1 MAGVPACLPVGI
13 ALSARDPPNP
23 GGRDACDHPIYRAT
37 GAPACATLLCRLRHS
52 RVCPLSRGPTFYLPM
67 NFPPSRNRFVRNTS
81 GWFAAVAF
89 VVFLVAALRLP
100 AQTAAATAKT
110 TPVEDPM
117 LKRVFPSIVRI
128 EVIRLRPSDG
138 RLTKQWTAGSGVIIS
153 AEGHVVTNCH
163 VTEDGDYFRC
173 YLFDGSNVDAKSLG
187 QDALTDIAVL
197 KLDLSQRP
205 KGSAPVVVTKFADS
219 DKLNAGDV
227 VFALGSPGFLSQSVT
242 RGVVANP
249 SLVLPEQT
257 AGRFYL
263 RGENVGTLVRWILH
277 DAQIFGGNS
286 GGPLVNE
293 RGEIVGINEIGV
305 FNLGGAIPSNLAR
318 VVSES
323 IIKNGRVIRGWSGI
337 TVQPRLEAD
346 GVGQGVIISDVAG
359 GSPAVQAGLQPGD
372 LILACDGLA
381 IEGGEEK
388 AVAHFNRIET
398 SKSPENEFAIE
409 YVRAGSKQTAKLKL
423 SSREPAQSD
432 DVEMRSWGAV
442 VRDLTQKLVRDERLP
457 DQQGVWL
464 ENIQPAGPAG
474 QAEPNLRREDV
485 VIAVEG
491 QNVRNVSEL
500 RELTTR
506 LLKDATDGKRTVLAS
521 VRRNGAV
528 LNSVVELRE
537 IPEYNVTPQARKAW
551 LGASS
556 QPLTAK
562 LSARLGIKA
571 DGGARLTRIYPGTQA
586 ETAGLR
592 VGDIVVAI
600 DGTEVPA
607 RRPEDTD
614 VLARQI
620 RQYRNNATAVF
631 TLWRDGQKM
640 DVSVVLEQ
648 QPVPA
653 AELPRSADLQLEFTA
668 RDIAFDDRVKLQL
681 PVSAKG
687 AIVESAAPAGW
698 AALGGLRADDVIER
712 AGDTPITNVAD
723 LTKAREQAVAS
734 GKSWWVLLVRRRG
747 QTLFVEINLKPA
759 KSK

>member
-1 MAGVPACLPVGI
+1 
-13 ALSARDPPNP
+13 
-23 GGRDACDHPIYRAT
+23 
-37 GAPACATLLCRLRHS
+37 
-52 RVCPLSRGPTFYLPM
+52 M
-67 NFPPSRNRFVRNTS
+67 NFPPSRNRFGRNS
-81 GWFAAVAF
+81 SRCLAALAF
-89 VVFLVAALRLP
+89 VTLLTGAFPVWGQTGSSAIAGKATP
-100 AQTAAATAKT
+100 A
-110 TPVEDPM
+110 EDPM

-173 YLFDGSNVDAKSLG
+173 YLFDGSHVDAKSLG
-187 QDALTDIAVL
+187 QDALTDLAVL

-205 KGSAPVVVTKFADS
+205 KGAAPVVVTKFADS

-293 RGEIVGINEIGV
+293 HGEIVGINEIGV

-337 TVQPRLEAD
+337 TVQPRLEAE
-346 GVGQGVIISDVAG
+346 GIGQGVIIADVAG
-359 GSPAVQAGLQPGD
+359 GSPAAQAGLQPGD
-372 LILACDGLA
+372 LVLACDGLA

-398 SKSPENEFAIE
+398 SRFPDNEFVLD
-409 YVRAGSKQTAKLKL
+409 YVRAGAKQTAKLKL
-423 SSREPAQSD
+423 SSREPAQSN

-457 DQQGVWL
+457 DQKGVWM
-464 ENIQPAGPAG
+464 ESVQPAGPSG

-485 VIAVEG
+485 VVAVEG
-491 QNVRNVSEL
+491 QSVRDVAEL
-500 RELTTR
+500 REVTTR
-506 LLKDATDGKRTVLAS
+506 LLKDATDGKRAVLAS

-528 LNSVVELRE
+528 LNAVVELRD
-537 IPEYNVTPQARKAW
+537 IPDNPITPQARKAW

-592 VGDIVVAI
+592 VGDVIVAI
-600 DGTEVPA
+600 DGADVPA
-607 RRPEDTD
+607 RRTEDTD

-631 TLWRDGQKM
+631 TLWREGQKM
-640 DVSVVLEQ
+640 NVSVVLEQ
-648 QPVPA
+648 QPVAA
-653 AELPRSADLQLEFTA
+653 AELPRSQDLQLEFTA

-712 AGDTPITNVAD
+712 AGDTPITNLAD

-734 GKSWWVLLVRRRG
+734 DKSWWVLLVRRRG

-759 KSK
+759 KTK

>member
-1 MAGVPACLPVGI
+1 MHHPGMGSVVMAALAFLIGVPL
-13 ALSARDPPNP
+13 
-23 GGRDACDHPIYRAT
+23 
-37 GAPACATLLCRLRHS
+37 GA
-52 RVCPLSRGPTFYLPM
+52 
-67 NFPPSRNRFVRNTS
+67 
-81 GWFAAVAF
+81 
-89 VVFLVAALRLP
+89 
-100 AQTAAATAKT
+100 AQANVTAAAKL
-110 TPVEDPM
+110 TPAEDPM

-187 QDALTDIAVL
+187 QDALTDLAVL
-197 KLDLSQRP
+197 KLDLAQRP
-205 KGSAPVVVTKFADS
+205 KGAAPLVVTKFADS

-323 IIKNGRVIRGWSGI
+323 IVKHGRVIRGWSGI

-346 GVGQGVIISDVAG
+346 GDGQGVIISDVAA
-359 GSPAVQAGLQPGD
+359 GSPAALAGLQPGD
-372 LILACDGLA
+372 LILSCDGLA

-388 AVAHFNRIET
+388 AVAHFNRLET
-398 SKSPENEFAIE
+398 SRLPENEFGIE
-409 YVRAGSKQTAKLKL
+409 YVRAGARQTAKVKL
-423 SSREPAQSD
+423 TPREPAQAD
-432 DVEMRSWGAV
+432 DVEMRSWGVV
-442 VRDLTQKLVRDERLP
+442 VRDLTQKLVREERLP

-485 VIAVEG
+485 IVAVEG
-491 QNVRNVSEL
+491 QAVRNVAEL

-506 LLKDATDGKRTVLAS
+506 LLKDAVDSKRAVLAS

-528 LNSVVELRE
+528 LSSVVELRE
-537 IPEYNVTPQARKAW
+537 KPEYNMTPQARKAW

-562 LSARLGIKA
+562 LSARLGVKA
-571 DGGARLTRIYPGTQA
+571 NGGARLTRIYPGTQA

-600 DGTEVPA
+600 DGAEVPA

-620 RQYRNNATAVF
+620 RQYRDNANAVF

-640 DVSVVLEQ
+640 EVPVILEP

-653 AELPRSADLQLEFTA
+653 AEVPRLPDLQLEFTA

-681 PVSAKG
+681 PVAANG

-712 AGDTPITNVAD
+712 AGDMPIASVAD
-723 LTKAREQAVAS
+723 LTKAREQALAS
-734 GKSWWVLLVRRRG
+734 DKSWWVLLVRRRG

>member
-1 MAGVPACLPVGI
+1 
-13 ALSARDPPNP
+13 
-23 GGRDACDHPIYRAT
+23 
-37 GAPACATLLCRLRHS
+37 
-52 RVCPLSRGPTFYLPM
+52 M
-67 NFPPSRNRFVRNTS
+67 NFLHIRKAIARTGISVV
-81 GWFAAVAF
+81 VA
-89 VVFLVAALRLP
+89 LL
-100 AQTAAATAKT
+100 TAAAGRSAQKSASISTAAAAT
-110 TPVEDPM
+110 ITPAEDPM
-117 LKRVFPSIVRI
+117 LARVFPSIVRI

-138 RLTKQWTAGSGVIIS
+138 RLTKQWTAGSGVIVS

-173 YLFDGSNVDAKSLG
+173 YLFDGSHVDAKSLG

-197 KLDLSQRP
+197 KLDLTQRP
-205 KGSAPVVVTKFADS
+205 KGSPPLVVTKFADS
-219 DKLNAGDV
+219 DKLTAGDV

-293 RGEIVGINEIGV
+293 QGEIVGINEIGV

-318 VVSES
+318 IVADS
-323 IIKNGRVIRGWSGI
+323 IVKHGRVIRGWSGI

-346 GVGQGVIISDVAG
+346 GTGVGVIVSDVVT
-359 GSPAVQAGLQPGD
+359 GSPAAKAGLQPGD
-372 LILACDGLA
+372 LVVSCDGHT

-388 AVAHFNRIET
+388 AVAHFNRLET
-398 SKSPENEFAIE
+398 SRLPENEFLIE
-409 YVRAGSKQTAKLKL
+409 YVRGGTKQTAKVKL
-423 SSREPAQSD
+423 TPREAAQSD
-432 DVEMRSWGAV
+432 DVELKSWGAV
-442 VRDLTQKLVRDERLP
+442 IRDLTQKLVREERLP
-457 DQQGVWL
+457 DQRGVWL
-464 ENIQPAGPAG
+464 ENIQPAGPSG

-485 VIAVEG
+485 VIAVDG
-491 QNVRNVSEL
+491 QPVGNVTEL
-500 RELTTR
+500 KEVTTR
-506 LLKDATDGKRTVLAS
+506 LLKDATDGKRIVLAS
-521 VRRNGAV
+521 VRRGGAV

-537 IPEYNVTPQARKAW
+537 IPENNVTPQARKAW

-571 DGGARLTRIYPGTQA
+571 EGGARLTRIYPGTKA

-592 VGDIVVAI
+592 VGDVIVAI
-600 DGTEVPA
+600 DGKEVPA

-620 RQYRNNATAVF
+620 RQYRNNAEAVF

-640 DVSVVLEQ
+640 DVPVTLEQ

-653 AELPRSADLQLEFTA
+653 AELPRWQDLQLEFTA
-668 RDIAFDDRVKLQL
+668 RDIAFDDRVRLQL
-681 PVSAKG
+681 PVAAEG
-687 AIVESAAPAGW
+687 VIVESAVPAGW
-698 AALGGLRADDVIER
+698 SALGGLRADDVIEQ
-712 AGDTPITNVAD
+712 AGDTAVKTIAD
-723 LTKAREQAVAS
+723 LKRAREQAAAS
-734 GKSWWVLLVRRRG
+734 DKTWWVLLVRRRG